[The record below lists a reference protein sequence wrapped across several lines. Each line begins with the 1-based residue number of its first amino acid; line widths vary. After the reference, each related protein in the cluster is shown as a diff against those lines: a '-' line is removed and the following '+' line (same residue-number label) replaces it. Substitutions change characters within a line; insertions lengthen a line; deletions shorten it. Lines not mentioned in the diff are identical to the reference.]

1 MSVIICTQSLKCWT
15 TSYFKTSCGPSRVK
29 CRSRFSSAGLRC
41 IHAIRILEFG
51 EQKFLQILWPFA
63 FFCRKE
69 VNLIVEIQFLKVNE
83 GVKVRRAVYLRSHKL
98 WRIKVFNL
106 APATFQQQSR
116 QFQSQLEDSRAP
128 LVSPSALIVMNPSNP
143 FQSRYMYVFVWV
155 HKLLN
160 HEAREPPRAT
170 QVPQAQKV

>member
-1 MSVIICTQSLKCWT
+1 MLYNT
-15 TSYFKTSCGPSRVK
+15 R
-29 CRSRFSSAGLRC
+29 
-41 IHAIRILEFG
+41 AIRILKFG
-51 EQKFLQILWPFA
+51 EKKVFA
-63 FFCRKE
+63 NFVAVCNFFCRKE

-143 FQSRYMYVFVWV
+143 FQSRYMYVFV
-155 HKLLN
+155 
-160 HEAREPPRAT
+160 
-170 QVPQAQKV
+170 